1 VPDGVDYRRFNHHV
15 CNEVCAVFTLNAD
28 HSFPL
33 NEMVV
38 KERGKNLLIL
48 KNTDRRL
55 ESFTCP
61 MFYPAG
67 TSGWSRDMLLQTP

>member
-1 VPDGVDYRRFNHHV
+1 M
-15 CNEVCAVFTLNAD
+15 FTLNAD

-67 TSGWSRDMLLQTP
+67 TSGWPRGMLLQSPYVSRPHVTQLELARYRISF